1 MFDDISFS
9 SFISSSYSFQYLV
22 SELLVQVVIRG
33 KGDAESH
40 MYTRSVEFTHN
51 ALEFELDGRSK
62 YYSERCFPFVE
73 YTKSIIYFNNLNGNN
88 LIN

>member
-1 MFDDISFS
+1 
-9 SFISSSYSFQYLV
+9 V
-22 SELLVQVVIRG
+22 SEPLVQVVIRG

-62 YYSERCFPFVE
+62 Y
-73 YTKSIIYFNNLNGNN
+73 
-88 LIN
+88 

>member
-1 MFDDISFS
+1 
-9 SFISSSYSFQYLV
+9 V

-51 ALEFELDGRSK
+51 SLEFELDGCSK
-62 YYSERCFPFVE
+62 D
-73 YTKSIIYFNNLNGNN
+73 
-88 LIN
+88 

>member
-1 MFDDISFS
+1 MGIDDKSFYSFKSFS
-9 SFISSSYSFQYLV
+9 CYFQYLV

-51 ALEFELDGRSK
+51 VLEFELDDRSK
-62 YYSERCFPFVE
+62 Y
-73 YTKSIIYFNNLNGNN
+73 
-88 LIN
+88 